1 MVFGSGFRVTT
12 IAAIQGPSWVVIG
25 YDSQV
30 SESDGRKYNLP
41 DDFPKFFEVGKYSIG
56 VAGDY
61 RAVNILS
68 FSFSPPDPQEIVGPE
83 LDRFMVSKFVPAL
96 KKCFDA
102 NSYGKDDEQ
111 GSLIMVVVNSTAYEI
126 GSNYD
131 CLRDSKGLYALGS
144 GGSFALGAL
153 YGLAEVEPKRTLK
166 SAKEAMKVALDTA
179 VTLDSGTSY
188 PVYTVVCR

>member
-1 MVFGSGFRVTT
+1 MTT
-12 IAAIQGPSWVVIG
+12 IAAIQGPSWVVVG

-30 SESDGRKYNLP
+30 SEQDGRKYNLP

-68 FSFSPPDPQEIVGPE
+68 YSFMPPEPPQDATKQE
-83 LDRFMVSKFVPAL
+83 LDKFMISKFVPAL

-111 GSLIMVVVNSTAYEI
+111 GSLILVVVNSTAYEI

-144 GGSFALGAL
+144 GGSYALGAL
-153 YGLAEVEPKRTLK
+153 YGLYEADPKRTLK
-166 SAKEAMKVALDTA
+166 NATEAMKVALDTA

-188 PVYTVVCR
+188 PVYTVTCN